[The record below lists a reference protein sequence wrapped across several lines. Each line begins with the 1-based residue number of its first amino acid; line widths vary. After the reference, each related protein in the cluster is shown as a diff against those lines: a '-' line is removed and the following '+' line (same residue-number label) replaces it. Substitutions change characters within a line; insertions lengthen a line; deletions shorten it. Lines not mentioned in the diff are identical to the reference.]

1 MHRSGN
7 DFNLI
12 INLPRN
18 STQQY
23 KFIVDGQ
30 WKFSNKVEH
39 QADAN
44 GNVNNIL
51 DLRNFQ
57 PLDET
62 SAILEDEVYEDSE
75 FTSERITKDK
85 FIEPPALPPIY
96 RNIPIGKPIST
107 YPSRAVPHNSVI
119 NHLYCSILKEV
130 TSIKGC
136 LVSGCVVRYK
146 EKYTNVAYYTVL
158 KFDKL

>member
-7 DFNLI
+7 DFTLI
-12 INLPRN
+12 IDLPRK
-18 STQQY
+18 SKQQY

-30 WKFSNKVEH
+30 WKFSNKFEH
-39 QADAN
+39 QADEN
-44 GNVNNIL
+44 GNVNNVLDLSNFEPIDESKTIL
-51 DLRNFQ
+51 D
-57 PLDET
+57 DEKY
-62 SAILEDEVYEDSE
+62 DDSE
-75 FTSERITKDK
+75 FNCEKTPKDK
-85 FIEPPALPPIY
+85 FIDPPSLPPIY

-107 YPSRAVPHNSVI
+107 YPARSIPHNSVI

-130 TSIKGC
+130 TSVKGC

-158 KFDKL
+158 QCDKL